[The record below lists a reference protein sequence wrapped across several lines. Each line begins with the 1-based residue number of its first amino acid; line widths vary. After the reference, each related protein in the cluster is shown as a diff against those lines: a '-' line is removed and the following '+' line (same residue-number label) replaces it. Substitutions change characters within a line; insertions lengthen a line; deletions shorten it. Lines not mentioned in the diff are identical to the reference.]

1 MDTRSIPPGFHSV
14 TPFLV
19 IRDVPQY
26 VAFLERAF
34 NAVEGHRILNAQGQ
48 VMYTDVTIGDSKVM
62 LCEAMGRP
70 ASQSAFHLYVPDTDA
85 HYRQALD
92 AGADSM
98 TAPSDQ
104 FYGDRLAGV
113 RDPWGSIWWIATRM
127 RDVPVDES
135 ERIAAT
141 R

>member
-1 MDTRSIPPGFHSV
+1 MEARSVPPGLHTV
-14 TPFLV
+14 TPYLV

-26 VAFLERAF
+26 IAFLQLAF
-34 NAVEGHRILNAQGQ
+34 NAAEGHRILNAQGQ

-62 LCEAMGRP
+62 MCEAMGRP
-70 ASQSAFHLYVPDTDA
+70 ASMSAFHLYVPDTDA
-85 HYRQALD
+85 RYRQALD
-92 AGADSM
+92 AGAYSL
-98 TAPSDQ
+98 TPPSDQ

-113 RDPWGSIWWIATRM
+113 RDPWGHIWWIATRL
-127 RDVPVDES
+127 REVPVSEA